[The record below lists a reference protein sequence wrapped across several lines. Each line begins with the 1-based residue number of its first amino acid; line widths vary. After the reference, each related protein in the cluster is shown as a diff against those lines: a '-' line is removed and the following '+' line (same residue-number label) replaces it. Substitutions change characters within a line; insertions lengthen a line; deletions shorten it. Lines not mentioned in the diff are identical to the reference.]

1 MVDEPAMGFIDTIAP
16 QASIWIAL
24 NQIPGPKEVVAMVE
38 SAHNNIT
45 PQKQRLQSRSEE
57 VLDLILT
64 GDEFKPK

>member
-1 MVDEPAMGFIDTIAP
+1 
-16 QASIWIAL
+16 L